1 MRHFTTS
8 IFLLALMIPVVVH
21 SELTIQADSSQK
33 SIDFVRNQE
42 LTCTL
47 TDGYVCKSSEE
58 DDFLEPDSW
67 QRMVPAVYMRAWQTA
82 YDDFQKI
89 PDLSEGQ
96 KDLKHYKIGFT
107 ENDKYYI
114 IVFLGLAMPY
124 LNDNGEPTG
133 FTSTVFG
140 RSVKYRIDKDS
151 IQIVKRLFY
160 K

>member
-1 MRHFTTS
+1 MRHFATS
-8 IFLLALMIPVVVH
+8 IFLLALMTPVVVH

-47 TDGYVCKSSEE
+47 TDGYVCMNSEE
-58 DDFLEPDSW
+58 DNFLEPDSW
-67 QRMVPAVYMRAWQTA
+67 QRMIPAVYMRAWQTA
-82 YDDFQKI
+82 YDDFHKI
-89 PDLSEGQ
+89 PGLSEEQ

-107 ENDKYYI
+107 ENDKNYI
-114 IVFLGLAMPY
+114 IVFLGLVMPY
-124 LNDNGEPTG
+124 VNDHGEPMG
-133 FTSTVFG
+133 ITSTVFG

-151 IQIVKRLFY
+151 NQIVNRLFY